1 MKYLYNKYLNIC
13 IIITSKWYLTE
24 GHLKG
29 EYLERNQFVEEEV
42 LEEEV
47 QEEEVQEEKEL
58 EEVDKLYNEMYRKDV

>member
-47 QEEEVQEEKEL
+47 L
-58 EEVDKLYNEMYRKDV
+58 EEVLEEEE